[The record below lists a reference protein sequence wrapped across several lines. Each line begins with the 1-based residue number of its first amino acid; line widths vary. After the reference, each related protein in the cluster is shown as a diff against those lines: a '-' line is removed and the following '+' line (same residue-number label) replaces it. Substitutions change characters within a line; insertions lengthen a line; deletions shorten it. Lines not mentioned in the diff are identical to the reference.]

1 MNIRRMVQFDEENGI
16 RHKKSTAYRMAAV
29 NFQCDDF
36 YKMATLRQRTQ
47 KGFHNAPK
55 VVEYKVAIIGGAKN
69 GEGKL
74 AFEWVRVT
82 ESPLTANLSDD
93 ELYQIL
99 DSPLKC
105 DYPCHSQSVEHGVAL
120 TSQCV
125 KRRRTEQNQL
135 VAIYQAAHSRKTN
148 PRVVTYPKSQS

>member
-1 MNIRRMVQFDEENGI
+1 MVHLQFDEENGI
-16 RHKKSTAYRMAAV
+16 RHEKSTAYRMAAV
-29 NFQCDDF
+29 NFLCDDF
-36 YKMATLRQRTQ
+36 YKMVTLRQWTQ

-74 AFEWVRVT
+74 AFEYVRVT

-93 ELYQIL
+93 DLYHIF

-105 DYPCHSQSVEHGVAL
+105 DYPCHSQSVEHVL
-120 TSQCV
+120 LYS
-125 KRRRTEQNQL
+125 KLSIYRTL
-135 VAIYQAAHSRKTN
+135 AVYLHFIS
-148 PRVVTYPKSQS
+148 PRSTV